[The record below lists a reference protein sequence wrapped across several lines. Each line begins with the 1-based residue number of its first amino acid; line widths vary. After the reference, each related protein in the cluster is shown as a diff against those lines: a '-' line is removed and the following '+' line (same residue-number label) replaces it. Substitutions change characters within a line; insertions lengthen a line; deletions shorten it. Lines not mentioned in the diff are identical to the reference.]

1 MGWPAIAQNAV
12 AASEYTSAAGVAGRP
27 SRISGAAYG
36 MDALIRPSEV
46 SKPPLTLAMPK
57 SANSGSPNWEMSTF
71 DGLTSRCRTPARC
84 AVSSA
89 PLSRTA

>member
-1 MGWPAIAQNAV
+1 MAQNTV
-12 AASEYTSAAGVAGRP
+12 AASEYTSAAGAAGRP

-57 SANSGSPNWEMSTF
+57 SASSGSPNCEISTLEGF
-71 DGLTSRCRTPARC
+71 TSRCSTPARC

-89 PLSRTA
+89 PQSRTA